1 MQRSNTSDQLSEGA
15 GVDGDGYFW
24 YQPRQTGPPSSPT
37 TIRRMNSSRTS
48 DLDLRSRRPARYPQ
62 PDERS
67 SLLGPTEGI
76 DHSYASI
83 ARSASMTPR
92 ARVPRMPT
100 VADGTFLSRSRS
112 RSALFSQ
119 RLVDAL
125 SSNRNIG
132 YQAANMEDS
141 RTSASEHRVWYDQ
154 VRALVARRGEG
165 PG

>member
-24 YQPRQTGPPSSPT
+24 HQSRHTGPPTSPM

-48 DLDLRSRRPARYPQ
+48 DLDLRSRRPARNSQ
-62 PDERS
+62 ADERS
-67 SLLGPTEGI
+67 GLLGSADDI

-83 ARSASMTPR
+83 ARSASVTPR
-92 ARVPRMPT
+92 PRASRRPSI
-100 VADGTFLSRSRS
+100 ADGIFLSKSHS

-119 RLVDAL
+119 RLVSAL
-125 SSNRNIG
+125 STNRDSG

-154 VRALVARRGEG
+154 VGVPVADGEG